1 IQNNFCCVSV
11 AYAFTKVYS
20 LSLHDALPISNRA
33 TSRLNSRSS
42 VRPTGSPPIPIHT
55 RARARRPAE
64 PPAPAPPP
72 STALLLP
79 WLQFLKGWSL
89 RQTRGDSS
97 PLLVEVRRKGW
108 AQGEGVQ
115 HRRRRSPGQLR
126 PKRVVSLLRNGWSD
140 WTETAGQIRAKR
152 VVRFE
157 RNTHSSVRL
166 PWRTD

>member
-55 RARARRPAE
+55 RARAPGPAG

-89 RQTRGDSS
+89 LQTRGDSTNRAPV
-97 PLLVEVRRKGW
+97 PLTAPPPPADPVRPFLPAISADK
-108 AQGEGVQ
+108 ALLST
-115 HRRRRSPGQLR
+115 RRSRRGGFRRWRGAR
-126 PKRVVSLLRNGWSD
+126 PHSGRTGSR
-140 WTETAGQIRAKR
+140 AGCRYPAAASCR
-152 VVRFE
+152 
-157 RNTHSSVRL
+157 
-166 PWRTD
+166 